1 MDQYFRRWKMNIKKV
16 MVVGS
21 GTMGAGIVQVSA
33 QAGYTV
39 YMKLHRNME
48 RGMQLINKGMDFLVK
63 KEKITSDQKKDFLS
77 RIKLT
82 TDWNDAADVDLV
94 IESIAEVF
102 ESKKETFETLDSI
115 CKPEV
120 IFATNTSSIPVTR
133 LATTVKR
140 PDRFVG
146 IHFFN
151 PVPAMRLVEI
161 VKGFKT
167 SPEVVNAAND
177 YIHSLGKE
185 TVLVKDVPGFLVNRI
200 NQALRNEAYNC
211 LMEGVAS
218 VEDIDKAT
226 KLALGHPMG
235 PFEVA
240 DLVGL
245 DVGLEVLN
253 GLYNGYKETKW
264 RPNMILEQ
272 LVRSGDLG
280 RKTGKGWYDYSS
292 GDKKPRTDITF

>member
-1 MDQYFRRWKMNIKKV
+1 
-16 MVVGS
+16 
-21 GTMGAGIVQVSA
+21 
-33 QAGYTV
+33 
-39 YMKLHRNME
+39 MKLHRHME
-48 RGMQLINKGMDFLVK
+48 HGMQIINKSLDGLIK
-63 KEKITSDQKKDFLS
+63 KEKITADDKSKILGN
-77 RIKLT
+77 IKLT

-94 IESIAEVF
+94 IETIAEVF
-102 ESKKETFETLDSI
+102 ESKQETFQKLDSI
-115 CKPEV
+115 CRKDV
-120 IFATNTSSIPVTR
+120 IFASNTSSIPITK

-140 PDRFVG
+140 PDAFIG

-167 SPEVVNAAND
+167 SQDTVQTAQD
-177 YIHSLGKE
+177 FIHSLKKE

-240 DLVGL
+240 DMVGL
-245 DVGLEVLN
+245 DIGLEVLK
-253 GLYNGYKETKW
+253 GLYDGYKDLKW
-264 RPNMILEQ
+264 RPNMMLEQ

-280 RKTGKGWYDYSS
+280 RKTGKGWYDYAS
-292 GDKKPRTDITF
+292 GDKKPRTDIKF